1 MPDEAVIEAPAP
13 DTHSPGDT
21 FDRMMAQH
29 GGATEPVAEVEV
41 SAIGNAS
48 AAKPVEKV
56 AAADDGLPPE
66 LLGKPA
72 AVSTEPDI
80 DSLLNEEVKGQI
92 KGENFRRLR
101 EGSKKE
107 IERLRGETA
116 QLKADLEKRNG
127 MEAPEPL
134 LNELKS
140 LKQAKA
146 DMEAELERT
155 AFERS
160 PKFKEKFIAQE
171 DRIKAQLVRAGKDY
185 ELSDDDI
192 AALSS
197 ASGKRR
203 GQMIEDMEISQT
215 AKGDLAALLRQK
227 DMLDDEKAS
236 ALNQSREQLTAYQRE
251 QKEQREAQQARE
263 AAEETR
269 ILAETREKARQTMLG
284 FKPIPGNT
292 KWEAERT
299 AREERVASR
308 LQASTVPELIEAFH
322 LAEDHPVLRKV
333 VTAQEKTIADLTEKV
348 ARLTAAGPGGGA
360 GPADGKDPN
369 APHQPGDTFDKHL
382 RMASQ
387 GAYNQGAV

>member
-1 MPDEAVIEAPAP
+1 MPEEAVIDAPT

-21 FDRMMAQH
+21 FDRMMALH
-29 GGATEPVAEVEV
+29 GNATEPVPEVTTAPV
-41 SAIGNAS
+41 VIAPVKTD
-48 AAKPVEKV
+48 AAPV
-56 AAADDGLPPE
+56 DDGLPPE

-72 AVSTEPDI
+72 APVVSPEEEFDKLVSEPP
-80 DSLLNEEVKGQI
+80 KGQI
-92 KGENFRRLR
+92 KSEQFKQVQAGA
-101 EGSKKE
+101 KKE
-107 IERLRGETA
+107 VERYRAELA
-116 QLKADLEKRNG
+116 ALKADLEKRNG

-134 LNELKS
+134 LNELKT

-146 DMEAELERT
+146 DMEAELER
-155 AFERS
+155 AAYERS
-160 PKFKEKFIAQE
+160 PKFKEKFVAAE
-171 DRIKAQLVRAGKDY
+171 ERLKAQITRAGKDY

-192 AALSS
+192 ASLSS
-197 ASGKRR
+197 ASSKRR
-203 GQMIEDMEISQT
+203 GQMIEDMDISQT

-236 ALNQSREQLTAYQRE
+236 ALSQSREQLTAYQRE
-251 QKEQREAQQARE
+251 QKEAREEQQARE
-263 AAEETR
+263 QAEETR

-284 FKPIPGNT
+284 FKPIPGNP

-322 LAEDHPVLRKV
+322 LAEDHPILRRV
-333 VTAQEKTIADLTEKV
+333 VTAQERTIAELIEKV

-369 APHQPGDTFDKHL
+369 APHVPGDTFDKHM
-382 RMASQ
+382 RMASR
-387 GAYNQGAV
+387 GAYNQGGV